1 MPEQAVESAGG
12 RAAPPGLSRS
22 PLGPDAGDAAEHG
35 QPAAFRR
42 PAAGLPPAD
51 RALRPVL
58 LSATPVPERI
68 YADPASTTPLAPE
81 VVEAMLPHLRAR
93 LRDPSNL

>member
-58 LSATPVPERI
+58 LRAPPVPGRI
-68 YADPASTTPLAPE
+68 YADRPSTPPLAPE
-81 VVEAMLPHLRAR
+81 VLEAMRPHLVAR
-93 LRDPSNL
+93 VGNPSS